1 MSELNFKISAES
13 KSATK
18 VIAKARQF
26 EIIIDEPQDLGGKD
40 EAPNPVETL
49 LASYAGCFNVVLHL
63 LAKERNIEIN
73 HLKIDIIGNINPQ
86 KLLGISK
93 EERAGFK
100 NIDLDITIDSS
111 AEKSVIENLI
121 KDAKERCPINDNLS
135 NPTPVNFQLN

>member
-49 LASYAGCFNVVLHL
+49 LASYAG
-63 LAKERNIEIN
+63 
-73 HLKIDIIGNINPQ
+73 
-86 KLLGISK
+86 
-93 EERAGFK
+93 
-100 NIDLDITIDSS
+100 
-111 AEKSVIENLI
+111 
-121 KDAKERCPINDNLS
+121 
-135 NPTPVNFQLN
+135 

>member
-73 HLKIDIIGNINPQ
+73 HLKIDINGNINDTRPMTWASGASHHS
-86 KLLGISK
+86 LASGVSGAVPSR
-93 EERAGFK
+93 E
-100 NIDLDITIDSS
+100 
-111 AEKSVIENLI
+111 
-121 KDAKERCPINDNLS
+121 
-135 NPTPVNFQLN
+135 